1 MDPQRKGAL
10 MQYTTA
16 AKSIIFDANRMREF
30 LPMMDTKSGAIQAV
44 QAVVSVIE
52 QKKPVPPDI
61 APLLAV
67 NVYMLMVDMAREIT
81 DMEPDPEIVKGVV
94 SEILSTMAQSH
105 GQGQPEQ
112 PEQPEQPGQPGQMAP
127 EQMAQQPPQGGGIM
141 QKAMA

>member
-10 MQYTTA
+10 MAFTNA
-16 AKSIIFDANRMREF
+16 AKAVLYDAGRMRQF

-67 NVYMLMVDMAREIT
+67 NIYMLMVDMAREIT
-81 DMEPDPEIVKGVV
+81 DQEPDPAIVKTVV
-94 SEILSTMAQSH
+94 GELLATMQ
-105 GQGQPEQ
+105 QGQQ
-112 PEQPEQPGQPGQMAP
+112 PAAQPQPPAQPGL
-127 EQMAQQPPQGGGIM
+127 I
-141 QKAMA
+141 QKATV

>member
-44 QAVVSVIE
+44 QTVVSVIE

-61 APLLAV
+61 APLLGV
-67 NVYMLMVDMAREIT
+67 NIYMLMVDMAREIT
-81 DMEPDPEIVKGVV
+81 GMEPDPGIVKGVV
-94 SEILSTMAQSH
+94 GEILATMAQSH
-105 GQGQPEQ
+105 GQ
-112 PEQPEQPGQPGQMAP
+112 PGQQPPGSP
-127 EQMAQQPPQGGGIM
+127 EQMAQPAQPQGGGII

>member
-1 MDPQRKGAL
+1 MDPQRKNAL
-10 MQYTTA
+10 MQYTNA
-16 AKSIIFDANRMREF
+16 AKSILFDAKRMREF

-67 NVYMLMVDMAREIT
+67 NTYMLMVDMAREIT
-81 DMEPDPEIVKGVV
+81 GMEPDPEIVKGVV
-94 SEILSTMAQSH
+94 GEILATMKQSH
-105 GQGQPEQ
+105 G
-112 PEQPEQPGQPGQMAP
+112 
-127 EQMAQQPPQGGGIM
+127 AQQAPQQPQAPQPPAGIIGQ

>member
-1 MDPQRKGAL
+1 MMDPQRKGAL

-44 QAVVSVIE
+44 QTVVSVIE

-61 APLLAV
+61 APLLGV

-81 DMEPDPEIVKGVV
+81 GMEPDPEIVKRVV
-94 SEILSTMAQSH
+94 GEILATMAQSH
-105 GQGQPEQ
+105 SQPQ
-112 PEQPEQPGQPGQMAP
+112 QPGAQPDQMAP
-127 EQMAQQPPQGGGIM
+127 EQMARPPQGGII

>member
-44 QAVVSVIE
+44 QTVVSVIE

-61 APLLAV
+61 ALRACMKALIAV
-67 NVYMLMVDMAREIT
+67 FWRIT
-81 DMEPDPEIVKGVV
+81 
-94 SEILSTMAQSH
+94 SA
-105 GQGQPEQ
+105 
-112 PEQPEQPGQPGQMAP
+112 
-127 EQMAQQPPQGGGIM
+127 
-141 QKAMA
+141 

>member
-10 MQYTTA
+10 MQLTTA
-16 AKSIIFDANRMREF
+16 AKAIIFDANRMREF

-52 QKKPVPPDI
+52 QKKPIPPDL

-67 NVYMLMVDMAREIT
+67 NVYMLMVDMAKEIT
-81 DMEPDPEIVKGVV
+81 GMEPDAGIVKGVV
-94 SEILSTMAQSH
+94 GEILATMAQSH
-105 GQGQPEQ
+105 GRQGQMAQ
-112 PEQPEQPGQPGQMAP
+112 PGGQPGQAAP
-127 EQMAQQPPQGGGIM
+127 AQQPPQGGII